1 MQEPINLTLEIDVDE
16 IPTVQ
21 INSTTGFNER
31 LFCLFTGLPIPEPIE
46 ISLSGVPH
54 TIPSGTEINPVCR
67 VKAREN
73 GGHIEFRM
81 RWQNIPSS
89 THVQENNDG
98 TFELTATMYIRQVL
112 KPLRLQC

>member
-1 MQEPINLTLEIDVDE
+1 MTPEIEVDE

-46 ISLSGVPH
+46 ISLSVPH
-54 TIPSGTEINPVCR
+54 TIPSGTEISPVCR
-67 VKAREN
+67 VNTKES

-81 RWQNIPSS
+81 RWQNIPTS

-98 TFELTATMYIRQVL
+98 TFELTATMHIRQVL

>member
-1 MQEPINLTLEIDVDE
+1 MTSEVEVDE
-16 IPTVQ
+16 INTVQ
-21 INSTTGFNER
+21 INSTTAFNER
-31 LFCLFTGLPIPEPIE
+31 LLCLFTGLPIPEPIE

-54 TIPSGTEINPVCR
+54 SIPSGAEINPVCR
-67 VKAREN
+67 VKAKEK
-73 GGHIEFRM
+73 GGHIEYRM

-98 TFELTATMYIRQVL
+98 TFELTATVYIRQVL